1 MVLTVASPSAPVF
14 TLASVV
20 QKLDC
25 FFTKKESNKSEV
37 ESIHRG
43 VESSPH
49 LLYEPK
55 APFIAQFTF
64 PMVERSA
71 SYTDFYSSETLICI
85 CCVATPTILQC
96 DPGKRSQIPQRQVFS
111 DGQKMLKG

>member
-20 QKLDC
+20 QQLDC
-25 FFTKKESNKSEV
+25 FWVLLFFFFTKKESNKSEV

-71 SYTDFYSSETLICI
+71 SYTDFYLS
-85 CCVATPTILQC
+85 
-96 DPGKRSQIPQRQVFS
+96 
-111 DGQKMLKG
+111 